1 MTYAPGCTDAFIE
14 WFSVNKTTGERTSL
28 GSGVGASLSV
38 TTAMLQQGQH
48 VVGVGRCPDP
58 SAPDGYGSA
67 IESNAVDWLP
77 EPSQACLSSVVG
89 CQQVSGGYGQ
99 LQVNLT
105 GAGFVDLSAANYG
118 NFATEILSTSVYGP
132 HPIRGDYAAVVYF
145 MSVQFVPAGEEY
157 NWTVEWFP
165 TYAEAAAVTY
175 RIVPTSSGATCLND
189 CGS

>member
-1 MTYAPGCTDAFIE
+1 MTYAPGCTGAFIE

-38 TTAMLQQGQH
+38 TTAMLQQNQH

-77 EPSQACLSSVVG
+77 APSQACLSSVVG
-89 CQQVSGGYGQ
+89 CQQIAPGGVGQLQVDLLGTGAFTALQAGGYGQ
-99 LQVNLT
+99 
-105 GAGFVDLSAANYG
+105 S
-118 NFATEILSTSVYGP
+118 ATEIVSTEVTFSPGFGYYAIIRFNTRSLPDTYGW
-132 HPIRGDYAAVVYF
+132 
-145 MSVQFVPAGEEY
+145 SVQAFSTE
-157 NWTVEWFP
+157 
-165 TYAEAAAVTY
+165 AEAAAVRY

-189 CGS
+189 CS